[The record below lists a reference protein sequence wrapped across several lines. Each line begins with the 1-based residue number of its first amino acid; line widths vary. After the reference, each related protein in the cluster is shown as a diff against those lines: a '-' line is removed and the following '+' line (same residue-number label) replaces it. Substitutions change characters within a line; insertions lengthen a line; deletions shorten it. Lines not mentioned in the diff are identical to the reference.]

1 MREKREGKSME
12 RPNGWRNDT
21 ERKLQTIRRA
31 QRLSTRLMHT
41 PTRTLEKMYR
51 NGDLQQYEED

>member
-1 MREKREGKSME
+1 ME